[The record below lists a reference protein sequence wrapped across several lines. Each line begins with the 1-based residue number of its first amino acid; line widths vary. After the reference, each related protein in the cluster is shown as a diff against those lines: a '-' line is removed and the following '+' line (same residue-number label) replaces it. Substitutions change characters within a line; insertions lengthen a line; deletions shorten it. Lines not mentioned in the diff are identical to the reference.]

1 MLSNAV
7 AQSSS
12 GAVANLQREQCL
24 SMGGRRRKS
33 SASISEQIGVLAT
46 YGTLSR
52 SMLVYHHDQM
62 QANAVSQRAVWV
74 LVPRPLNY
82 RLSDAVSAHVAPRNG
97 GASVSA
103 ANGVHEASE
112 TLSSSFALRH
122 NDQAPAN
129 AVLQRAVWVLV
140 PRSLNYRLSSAA
152 PAHAAPRNG
161 GASVSAANGV
171 HEASEALSSSFALRH
186 HAWMQANAV
195 SQRAVWVLVLRSLN
209 YRLSDAVSTHAAPR
223 NGGTPVSGA

>member
-112 TLSSSFALRH
+112 
-122 NDQAPAN
+122 
-129 AVLQRAVWVLV
+129 
-140 PRSLNYRLSSAA
+140 
-152 PAHAAPRNG
+152 
-161 GASVSAANGV
+161 
-171 HEASEALSSSFALRH
+171 ALSSSFALRH

-195 SQRAVWVLVLRSLN
+195 SQRAVWVLVPRPLN
-209 YRLSDAVSTHAAPR
+209 YRLSDAYRWAPGAESPVHLFRGQVGCMDHRKHSAAALHCGITIR
-223 NGGTPVSGA
+223 CRQMLCRRELRWC